1 MRRSQGLCG
10 YAAFLLT
17 AVLAGTAAHADEI
30 ADMATA
36 LPDAKPGE
44 CYAKVVI
51 PAQFET
57 KTEKVLVKEA
67 AERIEIIP
75 AKYEWVKEKVLVREA
90 SQKLVSIPA
99 TYETIT
105 EKVEVRPETV
115 AWYTS
120 LRADAPLANPALLEA
135 AKAGG
140 VDLDAAT
147 PGMCFHEHLKPA
159 RYETRTE
166 KVLISEPSEKIEII
180 PAKYEWVEEKVL
192 VKEASQKEVVVP
204 PVYETV
210 TEKVMVE
217 PAKTVWK
224 KGRGPVEKIDH
235 TTGEIMCLVEI
246 PAKYKTITKRV
257 LKTPATTKIVEI
269 PAQYKTVKVRKLVS
283 PPQERRIEIP
293 AKYKTVTK
301 RVKVADEQ
309 FIWHEIHNKEM
320 SAKTRTGNQICLQ
333 KKPAVYKTV
342 TRRVVKTPAST
353 KTVEIPAQYKIVKVR
368 KMVSPPQEK
377 RVEIPAK
384 YTTITKRIKVA
395 DQRLEWRPVL
405 CQTNMTR
412 ELVSEVQRALKT
424 AGFDPGPVDG
434 IIGRGTLRAIDAYQ
448 REKGLARGGLTMD
461 TLKSL
466 GVTL

>member
-1 MRRSQGLCG
+1 MNRWSHGLG
-10 YAAFLLT
+10 SSTLLFGMLL
-17 AVLAGTAAHADEI
+17 VGGTVCADELM
-30 ADMATA
+30 DMTA
-36 LPDAKPGE
+36 SLPDAKPGE

-51 PAQFET
+51 PAQF
-57 KTEKVLVKEA
+57 KTETEEVVVKEPT
-67 AERIEIIP
+67 ERIEIIP
-75 AKYEWVKEKVLVREA
+75 AKYEWVKEKVLIKEA
-90 SQKLVSIPA
+90 SQKLVTIPA

-105 EKVEVRPETV
+105 EKVEVQPESLS
-115 AWYTS
+115 WHTS
-120 LRADAPLANPALLEA
+120 LRANAPLANPALLEA

-140 VDLDAAT
+140 VDLDSAT

-159 RYETRTE
+159 QYETRTE
-166 KVLISEPSEKIEII
+166 KVLVSEASEKVEVI

-192 VKEASQKEVVVP
+192 VKEASQKEIAVP

-224 KGRGPVEKIDH
+224 KGRGLVEKIDH

-246 PAKYKTITKRV
+246 PA
-257 LKTPATTKIVEI
+257 
-269 PAQYKTVKVRKLVS
+269 QYKTVKVRKLVS
-283 PPQERRIEIP
+283 APQEKRVEIP

-301 RVKVADEQ
+301 RVKVADAQ
-309 FIWHEIHNKEM
+309 FIWHEIHNREM
-320 SAKTRTGNQICLQ
+320 SAKTRTGNQICL
-333 KKPAVYKTV
+333 KKTPARYKTV

-368 KMVSPPQEK
+368 KLVSAPQEK
-377 RVEIPAK
+377 RIEIPAK
-384 YTTITKRIKVA
+384 YKTITKRIKVA
-395 DQRLEWRPVL
+395 EQRLEWRPVL

-412 ELVSEVQRALKT
+412 ELISEVQRALKT

-434 IIGRGTLRAIDAYQ
+434 VVGRGTLRAVDAYQ